1 MRWEKMRALDLIVPV
16 FFAIQFVVVLVA
28 VVSAMLLADPE
39 VSLPA
44 RNLR

>member
-1 MRWEKMRALDLIVPV
+1 MRALDLIVPM

-28 VVSAMLLADPE
+28 VVSAMLFADPQ
-39 VSLPA
+39 VSLRA